1 MLGLGLPGVHPAW
14 RLSQVGPCGLWS
26 PREPVGGLGCHN
38 LGDKGFLRGP
48 THVCMRVCT
57 HTHSSLFFFFFKRLG
72 TTRAPQL

>member
-48 THVCMRVCT
+48 THVCMRVRT
-57 HTHSSLFFFFFKRLG
+57 HTHSSLFFFFF
-72 TTRAPQL
+72 